1 MMKSSEVV
9 PDGGAVCGW
18 DDDADASHSI
28 TIPIEINSIFIFC
41 VMLVAAKLIPRFL
54 STVFYTE
61 WIFNEVPVHH
71 VSAYCIWCV
80 SIIRARGQ
88 QQESTVPGDWRPV
101 TGNRR
106 FCMRDDV
113 WCQRTPSH
121 PSPFCLRSALWWS
134 IFKPIQGC
142 WLWRLP
148 ALPTGISPIA
158 M

>member
-61 WIFNEVPVHH
+61 WIFNEVSVHH

-80 SIIRARGQ
+80 SIIRARGHLVASHREPSILYAGRCLMPKDAKPSISFLSPLRLVMEYIQ
-88 QQESTVPGDWRPV
+88 ADSRLLIVAA
-101 TGNRR
+101 TGSSDRHITYCHVIR
-106 FCMRDDV
+106 M
-113 WCQRTPSH
+113 T
-121 PSPFCLRSALWWS
+121 
-134 IFKPIQGC
+134 
-142 WLWRLP
+142 
-148 ALPTGISPIA
+148 